1 MKFTDIF
8 VRRPVLAL
16 VVSTFDFY
24 WAHLRSVNYLFA
36 NTPCYKNS
44 TITIATDYPGA
55 SSELMQGFVTQPITQ
70 AVSSVEGVDYIS
82 SSSVQGKSFVTVRM
96 ELNRDPTQALTQVM
110 AKVNQVRYKLPEQA
124 YDPVIELSSGESTA
138 VAMLAFPV
146 SKFLFQN

>member
-16 VVSTFDFY
+16 VVSTLIFLLV
-24 WAHLRSVNYLFA
+24 AFA
-36 NTPCYKNS
+36 FSKLPIRQYPMLQNS

-82 SSSVQGKSFVTVRM
+82 SSSVQGKSLVTVRM

-110 AKVNQVRYKLPEQA
+110 
-124 YDPVIELSSGESTA
+124 
-138 VAMLAFPV
+138 
-146 SKFLFQN
+146 

>member
-16 VVSTFDFY
+16 VVSTLILLLG
-24 WAHLRSVNYLFA
+24 AFA
-36 NTPCYKNS
+36 FSKLPVRQYPMLQNS

-82 SSSVQGKSFVTVRM
+82 SSSVQGKSLVTVRM

-110 AKVNQVRYKLPEQA
+110 AKVNQVRYKLSEQA
-124 YDPVIELSSGESTA
+124 
-138 VAMLAFPV
+138 
-146 SKFLFQN
+146 

>member
-1 MKFTDIF
+1 
-8 VRRPVLAL
+8 
-16 VVSTFDFY
+16 
-24 WAHLRSVNYLFA
+24 
-36 NTPCYKNS
+36 
-44 TITIATDYPGA
+44 GA

-138 VAMLAFPV
+138 VAYFGF
-146 SKFLFQN
+146 SREQNSIPELTDYIYRVVVPMFSSINGGAQVQVVG